1 MVGSYMRQWYEDC
14 IQCGNLRF
22 LDEHGRQHQP
32 YSGPMP
38 SEEKWEALVNEARDA
53 QPAGS
58 RLSGRRRR
66 R

>member
-1 MVGSYMRQWYEDC
+1 MLGNYMRQWYENC

-22 LDEHGRQHQP
+22 LDENGRQHQP
-32 YSGPMP
+32 YSGPVL
-38 SEEKWEALVNEARDA
+38 SEENWEDLVNEARDS